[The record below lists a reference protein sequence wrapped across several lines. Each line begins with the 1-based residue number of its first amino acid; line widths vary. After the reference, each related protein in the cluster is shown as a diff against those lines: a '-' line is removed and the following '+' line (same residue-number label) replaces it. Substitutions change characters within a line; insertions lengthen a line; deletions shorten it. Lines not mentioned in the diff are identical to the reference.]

1 MIVRGRD
8 GELLSFAP
16 VPFGLG
22 SGRTA
27 EGGCP
32 HMSTDPLSVYR
43 GKGSFM
49 LVARSPASS
58 VENAH
63 PLQERNGWVTLVLPS
78 KGGPPIGRGDPKAN
92 QSVSSEK

>member
-16 VPFGLG
+16 AWAPG
-22 SGRTA
+22 TA